1 MKFEIQKLRGI
12 CSGVHD
18 YRRKFETFEDAWNA
32 CPRGD
37 WLLDLIQ
44 RLDIDKEKS
53 AACQKAV
60 EKIRLESKATGI
72 RKLREQADVIR
83 EMLTDE
89 VLEQIKKLED
99 VTVYKY

>member
-1 MKFEIQKLRGI
+1 MRFEIQKLRGI
-12 CSGVHD
+12 CGEVYD

-44 RLDIDKEKS
+44 RLNIDKERA

-60 EKIRLESKATGI
+60 EKIRVESKATGI
-72 RKLREQADVIR
+72 RKLKEQADVIR

-89 VLEQIKKLED
+89 VLEQVKELEKI
-99 VTVYKY
+99 TVYKY